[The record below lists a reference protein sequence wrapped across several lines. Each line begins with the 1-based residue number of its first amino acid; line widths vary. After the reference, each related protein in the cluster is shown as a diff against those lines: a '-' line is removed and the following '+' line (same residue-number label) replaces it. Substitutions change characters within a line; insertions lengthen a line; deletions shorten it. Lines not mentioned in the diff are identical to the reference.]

1 MRLSDLPRL
10 PLGWFFHCFG
20 RLSRRGREWFMQS
33 LFDSRGKRLRFDPD
47 GSYTY
52 HNIHLGDDVII
63 GRGATLMAAESKI
76 IIGNKVMFG
85 PEVMLI
91 AGNHN
96 TGVRGQAM
104 FDVTTKRSEDDQD
117 IVIEDDV
124 WVGARALILKGVIVR
139 RGAIIGA
146 GAVVTREV
154 PPYAVVAGNPAKVLR
169 FRWTPDEILAH
180 ERALYPATE
189 RLTRQLLQE
198 AQSRSNGAAETN
210 SEPGGQLRTQLR
222 F

>member
-1 MRLSDLPRL
+1 MRVLELARL
-10 PLGWFFHCFG
+10 APGWLFYGFT
-20 RLSRRGREWFMQS
+20 RISRRGRELFMQS
-33 LFDSRGKRLRFDPD
+33 LFGSRGKRLRFDPD
-47 GSYTY
+47 GYYTY

-63 GRGATLMAAESKI
+63 GRGATLMAAESRI
-76 IIGNKVMFG
+76 RIGNKVMFG

-96 TGVRGQAM
+96 TGVCGQAM
-104 FDVTTKRSEDDQD
+104 FDVKEKRPEDDQD

-124 WVGARALILKGVIVR
+124 WVGARAIILKGVIIR
-139 RGAIIGA
+139 RGAIIAA

-154 PPYAVVAGNPAKVLR
+154 PPYAVVAGNPAKVVR

-180 ERALYPATE
+180 ERALYAATE
-189 RLTRQLLQE
+189 RLTRESLQA
-198 AQSRSNGAAETN
+198 AQNRSNGV
-210 SEPGGQLRTQLR
+210 SEANNHSSGEQRTRLR